1 MVIELQCSN
10 CGTRLSLNPTD
21 FWKYGWR
28 YTGVPYC
35 SKCVKTW
42 KERNGKEWNEQYNEE
57 LMKDIF
63 YQYLFDKISSKK
75 LDSERYVIYE
85 NKESLYEKL
94 KDIYNRIHEIKML
107 FPKCTLDF
115 INEGEA
121 LNHCVGRMGYNK
133 KMANGESLII
143 FIMDIKRSFFIH
155 HLSPLYLTYNQF
167 LCFFDYH
174 IIYYNIHL

>member
-1 MVIELQCSN
+1 MIFGIPYMKLEKVGGNKMGIGLQCSN
-10 CGTRLSLNPTD
+10 CGTRLSLNPTE

-75 LDSERYVIYE
+75 LDSERHVIYE

-94 KDIYNRIHEIKML
+94 TDIVNSIDEIKNNL
-107 FPKCTLDF
+107 GDRYSD
-115 INEGEA
+115 INESRVDE
-121 LNHCVGRMGYNK
+121 LKETIENN
-133 KMANGESLII
+133 NDLIDEVVENLEDVI
-143 FIMDIKRSFFIH
+143 YDIEV
-155 HLSPLYLTYNQF
+155 LQ
-167 LCFFDYH
+167 D
-174 IIYYNIHL
+174 NIEDLEVS